1 MDPKP
6 RREPVRDIFDLSGKN
21 NTPRF
26 LRKMR
31 VNLGSD
37 FRIGHFIGC
46 FHPHMAGAGGLMLQA
61 FTKLS
66 FGFAWSE
73 NQQRRSLF
81 DQGNDLVIVS
91 VELMG
96 KLPVQHIIRLG
107 SLKGMAM
114 R

>member
-1 MDPKP
+1 MDSKP
-6 RREPVRDIFDLSGKN
+6 RHEHVRDIFDLSGKKDP
-21 NTPRF
+21 PRF

-31 VNLGSD
+31 VNLGRD
-37 FRIGHFIGC
+37 LRIGHFIGC

-66 FGFAWSE
+66 FGFARSE
-73 NQQRRSLF
+73 NQQRRSLL
-81 DQGNDLVIVS
+81 DQGDNFIILS

-107 SLKGMAM
+107 SLRGMAV